1 MDERTGSP
9 SVRRRRPLTTI
20 GLQRW
25 HGFIKSQDQ
34 AELWDLLHPDVV
46 FESPVVH
53 RPQRGRDITFKY
65 LTSATK
71 VLGGP
76 TFSYVSEWTS
86 DTGAV
91 LEFTSDVDGIT
102 INGVDIISFDVGGRI
117 MHFKV
122 MVRPLKAI
130 NLLHRLM
137 GEQLAKPS

>member
-1 MDERTGSP
+1 MN
-9 SVRRRRPLTTI
+9 
-20 GLQRW
+20 GLQKWRD
-25 HGFIKSQDQ
+25 FVKSHD
-34 AELWDLLHPDVV
+34 AALLWDLLHPDVV

-53 RPQRGRDITFKY
+53 TPQRGRDITFKY

-76 TFSYVSEWTS
+76 AFSYVGEWTS

-91 LEFTSDVDGIT
+91 LEFTIDVEGIT
-102 INGVDIISFDVGGRI
+102 INGVDIISFDAGGRI
-117 MHFKV
+117 THFKV

-137 GEQLAKPS
+137 GEQLAKPL